1 MRQDI
6 QCGKRKNGQ
15 YPNYRVPVKKLGFV
29 EKQKKERK
37 SQLKEEDKHWCYN
50 FFNWEL
56 NAKCNHYTF
65 IENIWLN
72 KVMLMFKSK
81 GATPYESRE
90 H

>member
-1 MRQDI
+1 MWEKEKWTISQLQGTSEKTEFCRET
-6 QCGKRKNGQ
+6 
-15 YPNYRVPVKKLGFV
+15 KK
-29 EKQKKERK
+29 RK

-56 NAKCNHYTF
+56 NTKYNHYTF

-81 GATPYESRE
+81 GATSYENRE